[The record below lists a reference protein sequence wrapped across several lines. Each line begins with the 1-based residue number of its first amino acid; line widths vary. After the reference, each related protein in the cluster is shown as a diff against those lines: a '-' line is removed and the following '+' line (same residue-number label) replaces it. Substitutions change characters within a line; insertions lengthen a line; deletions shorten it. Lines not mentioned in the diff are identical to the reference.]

1 MGMAPFLCTSRGAHL
16 LPLICACYTCYF
28 LCVSLL
34 WIQATRGCHPC
45 QLSLEKWQLEMLPS
59 ATFPWITSSSEF
71 LLPKRSNS
79 LGWFLTGPCLWPLLQ
94 QRPCGSS
101 QSRGKWGGVQGAEFP
116 RWLQSHAGLLIPS
129 ARGGSVE
136 CAVCVIA
143 CLPPACGCLSEAINS
158 SRLYFPNLFREP
170 KFISHGMNL
179 FILEFFS
186 RKLLWREGNPHAYLA
201 GREFEVQEVNSL
213 LQDHRRLV

>member
-1 MGMAPFLCTSRGAHL
+1 MGMAPFLCTSRGTHL

-101 QSRGKWGGVQGAEFP
+101 QSRGKWRGGGSGSRVPQVTAEP
-116 RWLQSHAGLLIPS
+116 RGSPDSVSTWGQRGVRGLCNCLFTSCLWLLI
-129 ARGGSVE
+129 GSYQQQPFV
-136 CAVCVIA
+136 
-143 CLPPACGCLSEAINS
+143 
-158 SRLYFPNLFREP
+158 
-170 KFISHGMNL
+170 
-179 FILEFFS
+179 FS
-186 RKLLWREGNPHAYLA
+186 K
-201 GREFEVQEVNSL
+201 SL
-213 LQDHRRLV
+213 